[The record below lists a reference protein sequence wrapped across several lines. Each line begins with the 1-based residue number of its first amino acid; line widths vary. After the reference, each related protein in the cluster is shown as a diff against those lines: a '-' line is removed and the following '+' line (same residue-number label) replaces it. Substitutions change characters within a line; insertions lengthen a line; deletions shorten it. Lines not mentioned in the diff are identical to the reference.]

1 MHIKCVTKNM
11 LPTFLY
17 EVPGKTNISFKNLK
31 TIFGNM
37 YNFNLPNWY
46 EVVIHSFETHFS
58 LLSQISS
65 HAFFET
71 PWIWIFI

>member
-1 MHIKCVTKNM
+1 
-11 LPTFLY
+11 
-17 EVPGKTNISFKNLK
+17 
-31 TIFGNM
+31 M

-71 PWIWIFI
+71 PWIWIFIWYIIADKYADNTNNQKIEKYMFFLYFF